1 MTADMTA
8 AETNLLRPTEA
19 PLFVRLL
26 GRTGRAAFRFA
37 GDTGRMALF
46 LRTIVS
52 RLWRRPFRP
61 LEVIV
66 QIEFVGARSVGVVA
80 LSAVFTGLVLAL
92 QGYNVLVRFGSE
104 NLVGSLVTLS
114 LTRELAPV
122 LAALM
127 VTARAGS
134 AMAATI
140 GNMAVSEQ
148 LDALKSLAVD
158 PVQYLAAPR
167 LLATVVSLPLLTA
180 GFSLAG
186 VGAAYL
192 FSVSV
197 LGLDGLAFMSN
208 VRSSVEWEDV
218 SIGLWKAL
226 IFGVLI
232 AWSATFRGFQTTGGA
247 RGVGRATSR
256 TVVESAVLILC
267 ADYMV
272 TALLS

>member
-1 MTADMTA
+1 MTV
-8 AETNLLRPTEA
+8 AETSLPRPTEA
-19 PLFVRLL
+19 PLFVWLL
-26 GRTGRAAFRFA
+26 GRTGRAAFRFV

-61 LEVIV
+61 LEVII

-140 GNMAVSEQ
+140 GDMAVSEQ

-158 PVQYLAAPR
+158 PVQYLAVPR

-208 VRSSVEWEDV
+208 VRSSVAWQDV

>member
-1 MTADMTA
+1 MSVDVVTASPMLA
-8 AETNLLRPTEA
+8 GRLVGSVGRGALG
-19 PLFVRLL
+19 FV
-26 GRTGRAAFRFA
+26 GEM
-37 GDTGRMALF
+37 GRMALF
-46 LRTIVS
+46 LRDTGQ
-52 RLWRRPFRP
+52 RLWRRPFRGV
-61 LEVIV
+61 EIV
-66 QIEFVGARSVGVVA
+66 SQLEFVGARSVGVVA

-104 NLVGSLVTLS
+104 NLVGALVALS

-140 GNMAVSEQ
+140 GNMAVTEQ
-148 LDALKSLAVD
+148 IDALKSLAID
-158 PVQYLAAPR
+158 PLHYLAAPR
-167 LLATVVSLPLLTA
+167 LIATVIAMPLLTA
-180 GFSLAG
+180 AFSIAG

-192 FSVSV
+192 FGVSA

-208 VRSSVEWEDV
+208 VRHSVEWPDV
-218 SIGLWKAL
+218 AIGLWKSL

-232 AWSATFRGFQTTGGA
+232 AWIAVFRGFQTQGGA

-256 TVVESAVLILC
+256 TVVEAAVLILC
-267 ADYMV
+267 GDYV
-272 TALLS
+272 ITALLS